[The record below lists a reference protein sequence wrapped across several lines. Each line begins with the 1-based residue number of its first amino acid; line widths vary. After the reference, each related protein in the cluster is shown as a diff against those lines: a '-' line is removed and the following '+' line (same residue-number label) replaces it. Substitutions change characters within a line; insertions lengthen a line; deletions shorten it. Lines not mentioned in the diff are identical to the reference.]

1 MGVSMESGES
11 KYSTRRRVGG
21 RGTPGSIPTASTATQ
36 TKRKKANSLDSLFGF
51 WQTRVFYCR
60 AKEGRVSAVV
70 VARLAMG
77 GSPRQ
82 AGKVTR
88 LA

>member
-60 AKEGRVSAVV
+60 AKEERDEKRREGGR
-70 VARLAMG
+70 RRG
-77 GSPRQ
+77 ER
-82 AGKVTR
+82 VTR